1 MSNFLRL
8 KPGRHNRVIDGH
20 PWVFAGEIIPPAPGQ
35 FRDGDAV
42 ELRDPKDRCL
52 GSGLYNSKSQIVW
65 RRFARAPRPF
75 DELTV
80 HGLLDAAL
88 ARRDKNARVQRLVW
102 SESDNLPGL
111 VVERFDDCAS
121 VQSTTC
127 GMDRMLPAVAGW
139 LQIRLGIKDIVFRCD
154 APSRKYEGLESY
166 VKTWD
171 GKPFRPRPVEIDG
184 ITYTIDLVG
193 GQKTGY
199 YLDQREQHSRVARLA
214 KDRKVLDA
222 CCNQGGFALQ
232 AAKAGAA
239 SVLAIDISEDCTGA
253 TAANAAANG
262 LAVDTLTANIF
273 DWFTTNRE
281 TKFDLIILDPP
292 PFART
297 KESVEGALRGYKEL
311 NLRAMRLL
319 TPGGILAT
327 YSCSQRVSVDDY
339 LAVLGDAAADA
350 RREARLIEI
359 TGQPAD
365 HPVLLTFPESRYLKG
380 AIIRVD

>member
-1 MSNFLRL
+1 MSFLRL

-20 PWVFAGEIIPPAPGQ
+20 PWVFAGEIIPPPEGAL
-35 FRDGDAV
+35 RDGDAV

-65 RRFARAPRPF
+65 RRFARAPRTF

-88 ARRDKNARVQRLVW
+88 ARRDRNAKVQRLVW
-102 SESDNLPGL
+102 AESDNLPGL
-111 VVERFDDCAS
+111 VVERYDDCAS
-121 VQSTTC
+121 IQSTVC

-139 LQIRLGIKDIVFRCD
+139 LQIRLGIKDIVYRCD
-154 APSRKYEGLESY
+154 SPARKHEGLESY

-171 GKPFRPRPVEIDG
+171 GRPFRPRPVEIDG
-184 ITYTIDLVG
+184 VTYTIDLVG

-199 YLDQREQHSRVARLA
+199 YLDQRDQHSLVATYA
-214 KDRKVLDA
+214 KNRRVLDA

-232 AAKAGAA
+232 AARAGAS
-239 SVLAIDISEDCTGA
+239 SVLALDISEDCTAA
-253 TAANAAANG
+253 TAANAKANG
-262 LAVDTLTANIF
+262 LKVETVTANLF

-281 TKFDLIILDPP
+281 VKFDLIILDPP
-292 PFART
+292 PFARS
-297 KESVEGALRGYKEL
+297 KDAVEGALRGYKEL

-319 TPGGILAT
+319 APGGILAT
-327 YSCSQRVSVDDY
+327 YSCSQRVTPD
-339 LAVLGDAAADA
+339 LFLTTLGDAAADA
-350 RREARLIEI
+350 KREVRLLET
-359 TGQPAD
+359 TGQPDD

-380 AIIRVD
+380 AILRVD

>member
-1 MSNFLRL
+1 MSNVLRL

-20 PWVFAGEIIPPAPGQ
+20 PWVFAGEIVPPPPGMFQ
-35 FRDGDAV
+35 DGEAV

-52 GSGLYNSKSQIVW
+52 GTGLYNSKSQIVW
-65 RRFARAPRPF
+65 RRFARAPRRF

-88 ARRDKNARVQRLVW
+88 ARRDKDARVQRLVW

-111 VVERFDDCAS
+111 VVDRFDDCAS

-154 APSRKYEGLESY
+154 SPARKHEGIDSY

-184 ITYTIDLVG
+184 ITYTIDLAG

-199 YLDQREQHSRVARLA
+199 YLDQREQHGRVATFA
-214 KDRKVLDA
+214 KGRRVLDA
-222 CCNQGGFALQ
+222 CCNQGGFALR
-232 AAKAGAA
+232 AAKAGAS
-239 SVLAIDISEDCTGA
+239 SVLAIDISEDCTAA

-262 LAVDTLTANIF
+262 LAVETLTANIF

-281 TKFDLIILDPP
+281 AKFDLIILDPP

-327 YSCSQRVSVDDY
+327 YSCSQRVSGDDY

-365 HPVLLTFPESRYLKG
+365 HPVVLTFPESRYLKG

>member
-1 MSNFLRL
+1 MSYLRL

-20 PWVFAGEIIPPAPGQ
+20 PWVFAGEIIPPAPGE
-35 FRDGDAV
+35 FKDGDAV
-42 ELRDPKDRCL
+42 ELRDPKDRVL
-52 GSGLYNSKSQIVW
+52 GSGLYNSKSQIIW
-65 RRFARAPRPF
+65 RRFARAPRQF
-75 DELTV
+75 DELAV

-88 ARRDKNARVQRLVW
+88 ARRDKNAKVQRLVW

-127 GMDRMLPAVAGW
+127 GMDRMLPVVAGW
-139 LQIRLGIKDIVFRCD
+139 LQIRLGIKDIVYRCD
-154 APSRKYEGLESY
+154 SPSRKFEGLESY
-166 VKTWD
+166 VKTHD
-171 GKPFRPRPVEIDG
+171 GREFRPRPVKIDG

-199 YLDQREQHSRVARLA
+199 YLDQREQHSRVAQFA
-214 KDRKVLDA
+214 KGRRVLDA

-232 AAKAGAA
+232 AAKAGAT
-239 SVLAIDISEDCTGA
+239 SVLALDISEDCTAA
-253 TAANAAANG
+253 TAANAKANG
-262 LAVDTLTANIF
+262 LKVDTVTANLF
-273 DWFTTNRE
+273 DWFTENRE

-292 PFART
+292 PFARS
-297 KESVEGALRGYKEL
+297 KDAVEGALRGYKEL

-327 YSCSQRVSVDDY
+327 YSCSQRVSPDMF
-339 LAVLGDAAADA
+339 LTTLGDAAADA
-350 RREARLIEI
+350 RREARLIEM

-365 HPVLLTFPESRYLKG
+365 HPVMLTFPESRYLKG
-380 AIIRVD
+380 AIVRVD

>member
-1 MSNFLRL
+1 MSYLRL

-20 PWVFAGEIIPPAPGQ
+20 PWVFAGEIIPPAPGE
-35 FRDGDAV
+35 FKDGDAV

-65 RRFARAPRPF
+65 RRFARAPRQF
-75 DELTV
+75 DELAV

-88 ARRDKNARVQRLVW
+88 SRRDKTAKVQRLVW

-127 GMDRMLPAVAGW
+127 GMDRMLPVVAGW
-139 LQIRLGIKDIVFRCD
+139 LQIRLGIKDIVYRCD
-154 APSRKYEGLESY
+154 SPSRKFEGLESY
-166 VKTWD
+166 VKTHD
-171 GKPFRPRPVEIDG
+171 GRPFRPRPVQIDG

-199 YLDQREQHSRVARLA
+199 YLDQREQHSRVAQFA
-214 KDRKVLDA
+214 KGRKVLDA

-239 SVLAIDISEDCTGA
+239 SVLALDISEDCTAA

-262 LAVDTLTANIF
+262 LKVDTVTANLF
-273 DWFTTNRE
+273 DWFTENRE

-292 PFART
+292 PFARS
-297 KESVEGALRGYKEL
+297 KDAVEGALRGYKEL

-327 YSCSQRVSVDDY
+327 YSCSQRVSPDMF
-339 LAVLGDAAADA
+339 LTTLGDAAADA
-350 RREARLIEI
+350 RREARLIEM

-380 AIIRVD
+380 AIVRVD

>member
-1 MSNFLRL
+1 MPSLRL
-8 KPGRHNRVIDGH
+8 KPARKNRVIDGH
-20 PWVFAGEIIPPAPGQ
+20 PWVFAGEIVTPPPGL
-35 FRDGDAV
+35 FKDGDAV
-42 ELRDPKDRCL
+42 ELVDPKDRVL
-52 GSGLYNSKSQIVW
+52 GTGLYNSKSQIVW

-88 ARRDKNARVQRLVW
+88 ARRDKTAKVQRLVW

-139 LQIRLGIKDIVFRCD
+139 LQIRLGIKDIVYRCD
-154 APSRKYEGLESY
+154 SPSRKHEGLESY
-166 VKTWD
+166 VKTHD
-171 GKPFRPRPVEIDG
+171 GREFRPRPVVIDG

-199 YLDQREQHSRVARLA
+199 YLDQREQHSRVAQFA
-214 KDRKVLDA
+214 KGRKVLDA

-232 AAKAGAA
+232 AAKAGAT
-239 SVLAIDISEDCTGA
+239 SVLAIDISADCVAA
-253 TAANAAANG
+253 TLANAEANKLKVEG
-262 LAVDTLTANIF
+262 VTENIF
-273 DWFTTNRE
+273 DWFTNNRE

-292 PFART
+292 PFARS
-297 KESVEGALRGYKEL
+297 KDAVEGALRGYKEL

-319 TPGGILAT
+319 SPGGILAT
-327 YSCSQRVSVDDY
+327 YSCSQRVSVDDF
-339 LAVLGDAAADA
+339 LTVLGDAAADA
-350 RREARLIEI
+350 RREARIIEI

-380 AIIRVD
+380 AIVRVD